1 MHYRANVQIW
11 QLLVST
17 SFNELTN
24 AVAKVAMG
32 EKLSPRENFALNL
45 AGTPRSLM
53 KSETDFVEYIKLNMG
68 NPNFKYET
76 PGKFFASV
84 RMLAI

>member
-11 QLLVST
+11 QL
-17 SFNELTN
+17 LTN

-53 KSETDFVEYIKLNMG
+53 KNETDFVEHIKTNMD

-84 RMLAI
+84 RVLSK

>member
-1 MHYRANVQIW
+1 MHKSQSW
-11 QLLVST
+11 QL
-17 SFNELTN
+17 LTN

-32 EKLSPRENFALNL
+32 EKLSPREFFALNL
-45 AGTPRSLM
+45 AGTERSLM
-53 KSETDFVEYIKLNMG
+53 KNEIPFVEHIKTNMD

-84 RMLAI
+84 RVLSK

>member
-11 QLLVST
+11 QLL
-17 SFNELTN
+17 TN

-32 EKLSPRENFALNL
+32 IVAAGDNLTVMANFALNL

-53 KSETDFVEYIKLNMG
+53 KNETDFVEKISIFN
-68 NPNFKYET
+68 
-76 PGKFFASV
+76 
-84 RMLAI
+84 

>member
-1 MHYRANVQIW
+1 MQIW
-11 QLLVST
+11 QL
-17 SFNELTN
+17 LTN

-45 AGTPRSLM
+45 AGTTRSLM
-53 KSETDFVEYIKLNMG
+53 KNETDFVGHIKTNMD
-68 NPNFKYET
+68 NPNFKYGT
-76 PGKFFASV
+76 PKQFFASV

>member
-1 MHYRANVQIW
+1 MQIW

-24 AVAKVAMG
+24 AIKVAMG

-45 AGTPRSLM
+45 AGTERTLM
-53 KSETDFVEYIKLNMG
+53 KNETDFVEKISIFN
-68 NPNFKYET
+68 
-76 PGKFFASV
+76 
-84 RMLAI
+84 